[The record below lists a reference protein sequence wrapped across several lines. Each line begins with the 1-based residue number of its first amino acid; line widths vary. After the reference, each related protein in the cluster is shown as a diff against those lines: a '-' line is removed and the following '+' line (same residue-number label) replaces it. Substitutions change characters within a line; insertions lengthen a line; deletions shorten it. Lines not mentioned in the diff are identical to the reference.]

1 MSRERQSRTNFVLF
15 LAKQLLQ
22 INFQSCIIKYSINI
36 GRFYSAAD
44 GLYIKIMERY
54 TMELLKENERSANLS
69 AARVM
74 RITVV
79 VFAAVV
85 LLDIAGIFAVNL
97 NTMLT
102 AFGIGAVLLIIP
114 TILVNAAKRGD
125 SFVKYI
131 IVLCA
136 VFFTMIITITLSWH
150 TVLFY
155 VYPIAIASLYFSGKL
170 NIFAAILTAIAT
182 SVGQLAAF
190 YSGFIV
196 DRNLETLDRVIIFG
210 IVPRALSLFAVS
222 AIFTMLCRRTAAM
235 LGDLMGAEQQ
245 RLMRE
250 KSLDV
255 SKKLLEAVDSLSRI
269 SSATAKANHRI
280 SGEAE
285 NVLRDS
291 NQNSAYINAV
301 EQNMEHIAENF
312 ISLSKMSGKI
322 TGLTSRAKQ
331 ITDENNT
338 IMLHAVDSMEGIYRG
353 TDESRKI
360 IAKLS
365 EQSERIISIAKVITD
380 ISQQTN
386 ILSINAA
393 VEASRAGA
401 AGKSFAVVA
410 HEIKRLSE
418 QTNKATTEIDEII
431 EGVTGNIAATVAAM
445 DKNALLTREGM
456 ESMEQVKR
464 SAEYISDSNS
474 EISQNVIEMNKII
487 GGVAQNGKEV
497 SAKLVD
503 VSNNIGGN
511 CDAMRLVTAAIE
523 ENNTETEKLEETVGS
538 IKELA
543 AEMRLLSE

>member
-1 MSRERQSRTNFVLF
+1 
-15 LAKQLLQ
+15 
-22 INFQSCIIKYSINI
+22 
-36 GRFYSAAD
+36 
-44 GLYIKIMERY
+44 
-54 TMELLKENERSANLS
+54 MELLKENERSANLS

-74 RITVV
+74 RITLA

-85 LLDIAGIFAVNL
+85 MLDIAGVFAVNL

-102 AFGIGAVLLIIP
+102 SFGIGAILLIIP

-170 NIFAAILTAIAT
+170 NIFAAIITVIAT

-222 AIFTMLCRRTAAM
+222 AIFTMLCHRTAAM

-245 RLMRE
+245 KLMRE
-250 KSLDV
+250 KSLNV
-255 SKKLLEAVDSLSRI
+255 SKRLLEAVDALSRI
-269 SSATAKANHRI
+269 SSVTAKANHRI

-291 NQNSAYINAV
+291 NQNSAYINSV

-322 TGLTSRAKQ
+322 TGLTARAKQ
-331 ITDENNT
+331 ISDENNT
-338 IMLHAVDSMEGIYRG
+338 VMLHAVDSMEGICRG
-353 TDESRKI
+353 TDESREI
-360 IAKLS
+360 IARLS

-474 EISQNVIEMNKII
+474 EISQNIVEMNKII

-503 VSNNIGGN
+503 VSDNIGGN

-523 ENNTETEKLEETVGS
+523 ENNTETEKLEETVAS

>member
-1 MSRERQSRTNFVLF
+1 MFYF

-54 TMELLKENERSANLS
+54 SMELLKENERSANLS

-222 AIFTMLCRRTAAM
+222 AIFTMLCHRTAAM

-255 SKKLLEAVDSLSRI
+255 SKRLLEAVDSLSRI

-338 IMLHAVDSMEGIYRG
+338 IMLRAVDSMEGIHRG

>member
-1 MSRERQSRTNFVLF
+1 
-15 LAKQLLQ
+15 
-22 INFQSCIIKYSINI
+22 
-36 GRFYSAAD
+36 
-44 GLYIKIMERY
+44 
-54 TMELLKENERSANLS
+54 
-69 AARVM
+69 
-74 RITVV
+74 
-79 VFAAVV
+79 
-85 LLDIAGIFAVNL
+85 
-97 NTMLT
+97 
-102 AFGIGAVLLIIP
+102 
-114 TILVNAAKRGD
+114 
-125 SFVKYI
+125 
-131 IVLCA
+131 
-136 VFFTMIITITLSWH
+136 
-150 TVLFY
+150 
-155 VYPIAIASLYFSGKL
+155 
-170 NIFAAILTAIAT
+170 
-182 SVGQLAAF
+182 
-190 YSGFIV
+190 
-196 DRNLETLDRVIIFG
+196 
-210 IVPRALSLFAVS
+210 
-222 AIFTMLCRRTAAM
+222 
-235 LGDLMGAEQQ
+235 
-245 RLMRE
+245 MRE
-250 KSLDV
+250 KSLNV
-255 SKKLLEAVDSLSRI
+255 SKRLLEAVDALSRI
-269 SSATAKANHRI
+269 SSVTAKANHRI

-291 NQNSAYINAV
+291 NQNSAYINSV

-322 TGLTSRAKQ
+322 TGLTARAKQ
-331 ITDENNT
+331 ISDENNT
-338 IMLHAVDSMEGIYRG
+338 VMLHAVDSMEGICRG
-353 TDESRKI
+353 TDESREI
-360 IAKLS
+360 IARLS

-474 EISQNVIEMNKII
+474 EISQNIVEMNKII

-503 VSNNIGGN
+503 VSDNIGGN

-523 ENNTETEKLEETVGS
+523 ENNTETEKLEETVAS